1 MSDFLDIASGAS
13 AGMNAIGGLAN
24 RIGQKKREKRQ
35 LGYQK
40 DLMGLQQSNQMALNE
55 QGRDLSMDIWNR
67 TNYGPQVQKMKEAGI
82 NPALM
87 YGGTGAGGSTSGMGG
102 GSAGSGAAP
111 KVENMPMDISALSG
125 LSKLKEEKALLTAQ
139 KENVDADTALK
150 GKQTTKTGAET
161 GNLMQDIENK
171 KAQEI
176 LTKAQTRNVNL
187 DNTFK
192 GKSMEDSLSVL
203 SWAVDQNESD
213 ARSMRAQAYVDEN
226 TKDQK
231 VDILNAEAVGAWLQN
246 ALTSENISKTK
257 EETRVMGEKLVQLIR
272 QVDQSGESV
281 DIKSFE
287 ADVKANFPSVMN
299 VLGAAGEHGV
309 RQLLGIFGRG
319 KAYVKRK

>member
-1 MSDFLDIASGAS
+1 M
-13 AGMNAIGGLAN
+13 
-24 RIGQKKREKRQ
+24 KK
-35 LGYQK
+35 
-40 DLMGLQQSNQMALNE
+40 D
-55 QGRDLSMDIWNR
+55 
-67 TNYGPQVQKMKEAGI
+67 
-82 NPALM
+82 
-87 YGGTGAGGSTSGMGG
+87 
-102 GSAGSGAAP
+102 
-111 KVENMPMDISALSG
+111 
-125 LSKLKEEKALLTAQ
+125 
-139 KENVDADTALK
+139 
-150 GKQTTKTGAET
+150 
-161 GNLMQDIENK
+161 
-171 KAQEI
+171 
-176 LTKAQTRNVNL
+176 
-187 DNTFK
+187 
-192 GKSMEDSLSVL
+192 
-203 SWAVDQNESD
+203 DQNESD